1 MRKFAYFLAVLVT
14 LSVTVCA
21 QVPSATSGGP
31 SVSLIAADPVTVA
44 PGKTAPA
51 VLLFKVNSGF
61 HINSNKP
68 KSELLIPTSLRLS
81 PPTDVM
87 IARISYPAGE
97 ELIFPFSEE
106 KLSVYSGEFKV
117 TPMVRAAQALRPGTY
132 RIHGELKYQAC
143 NDRQCFPPKT
153 LPIAF
158 DMKVAKATVV
168 KKARRSPGQSPHI
181 KR

>member
-1 MRKFAYFLAVLVT
+1 MKIARALVVVVACGLTAVL
-14 LSVTVCA
+14 A
-21 QVPSATSGGP
+21 QVPAPGDRP
-31 SVSLIAADPVTVA
+31 SVSLIAADPVTVT
-44 PGKTAPA
+44 PGKSSRAT
-51 VLLFKVNSGF
+51 LLFKVNPGF

-68 KSELLIPTSLRLS
+68 NSELLIPTSLRLS

-87 IARISYPAGE
+87 IAGVTYPEGE
-97 ELIFPFSEE
+97 QVQFPFSEE

-117 TPMVRAAQALRPGTY
+117 MPNVRAAQALRPGTY

-153 LPIAF
+153 MPIAF
-158 DMKVAKATVV
+158 DIRVGKAAT
-168 KKARRSPGQSPHI
+168 ARKLRGNPAQSPNI